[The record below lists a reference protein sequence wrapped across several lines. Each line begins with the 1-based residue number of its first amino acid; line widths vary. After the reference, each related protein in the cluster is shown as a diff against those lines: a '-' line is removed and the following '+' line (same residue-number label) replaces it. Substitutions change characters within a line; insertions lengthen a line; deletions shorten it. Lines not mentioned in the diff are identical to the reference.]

1 MLRVILSTIGTS
13 LLTQQIK
20 RDDPTENN
28 WYNQLRDTANTT
40 RLEMPPAIAVF
51 GNEKELIN
59 LNLLLK
65 KLKVKV

>member
-1 MLRVILSTIGTS
+1 MAIPPYFS
-13 LLTQQIK
+13 LLTQQVK

-40 RLEMPPAIAVF
+40 RLEMPLAIADF
-51 GNEKELIN
+51 GKIN

>member
-13 LLTQQIK
+13 LLTQQVK

-40 RLEMPPAIAVF
+40 RLEMPLAIADL
-51 GNEKELIN
+51 GKIN